1 MKKGFTLAEVLITL
15 GIIGVV
21 AAMTMPTLI
30 NNHREKETVVKL
42 KKLNSTLQNA
52 YNIMRQEEYGSS
64 INSIPDYGT
73 NDEFI
78 DNFTK
83 YLKVQNVCHE
93 GEIDDC
99 FIEKSSYKTIGNG
112 VGTTM
117 CGSDSTAFVLADGT
131 VVIVSH
137 HGTATTYKQLFV
149 DLNGKNPP
157 NTFGKDAFSFIMN
170 TQKIVPRGSVALRRN
185 DTFRYDASGYCDR
198 NRTFMSQNGLGCT
211 AWVINMG
218 NMDYLR
224 K

>member
-64 INSIPDYGT
+64 INSILDYGT

-93 GEIDDC
+93 GELDDC
-99 FIEKSSYKTIGNG
+99 FIVKSSYKTIGNG
-112 VGTTM
+112 VGTSM
-117 CGSDSTAFVLADGT
+117 YASDSTAFVLADGT
-131 VVIVSH
+131 VVIVAGRDS
-137 HGTATTYKQLFV
+137 TPTYKQLFV

-157 NTFGKDAFSFIMN
+157 NTFGKDAFSFIMY
-170 TQKIVPRGSVALRRN
+170 TQKIVPRGIVALRIN
-185 DTFRYDASGYCDR
+185 NTFRYDAGGYCKRDD
-198 NRTFMSQNGLGCT
+198 TFMSHNGLGCT

>member
-64 INSIPDYGT
+64 INSILDYGT

-78 DNFTK
+78 NNFTK

-99 FIEKSSYKTIGNG
+99 FIVKSSYKTIGNG

-117 CGSDSTAFVLADGT
+117 YGSDSTAFVLADGT
-131 VVIVSH
+131 VVIVSP

-157 NTFGKDAFSFIMN
+157 NTFGKDTFSFLMN
-170 TQKIVPRGSVALRRN
+170 TQKIVPRGIVALRRN
-185 DTFRYDASGYCDR
+185 DTFRYDADGYCKRDD
-198 NRTFMSQNGLGCT
+198 TFMSHNGLGCT

>member
-93 GEIDDC
+93 GELDDC
-99 FIEKSSYKTIGNG
+99 FIVKSSYKTIGNG
-112 VGTTM
+112 VGDPM
-117 CGSDSTAFVLADGT
+117 YGSDSTAFVLADGT
-131 VVIVSH
+131 VVIVS
-137 HGTATTYKQLFV
+137 GPIYTFKQLFV

-157 NTFGKDAFSFIMN
+157 NTFGKDAFSFMMY
-170 TQKIVPRGSVALRRN
+170 TQKIVPRGIVALRRN
-185 DTFRYDASGYCDR
+185 DTFRYDENGYCDR
-198 NRTFMSQNGLGCT
+198 NRTFRSHNGLGCT

>member
-64 INSIPDYGT
+64 INSILDYGT

-93 GEIDDC
+93 CELDDC
-99 FIEKSSYKTIGNG
+99 FIAKSSYKTIGNG
-112 VGTTM
+112 VGGRM
-117 CGSDSTAFVLADGT
+117 YASASTAFVLADGT
-131 VVIVSH
+131 VVMVS
-137 HGTATTYKQLFV
+137 GSNVTYKQLFV

-157 NTFGKDAFSFIMN
+157 NTYGKDAFSFIMN
-170 TQKIVPRGSVALRRN
+170 TQKIVPRGIVALRRN
-185 DTFRYDASGYCDR
+185 DTFRYDADGYCKRDD
-198 NRTFMSQNGLGCT
+198 TFMSHNGLGCT

>member
-64 INSIPDYGT
+64 INSILDYGT

-93 GEIDDC
+93 GELDDC
-99 FIEKSSYKTIGNG
+99 FIAKSSYKTIGNG
-112 VGTTM
+112 VGGRM
-117 CGSDSTAFVLADGT
+117 YASASTAFVLADGT
-131 VVIVSH
+131 VVMVS
-137 HGTATTYKQLFV
+137 GSNVTYKQLFV

-157 NTFGKDAFSFIMN
+157 NTYGKDAFSFIMN
-170 TQKIVPRGSVALRRN
+170 TQKIVPRGIVALRRN
-185 DTFRYDASGYCDR
+185 DTFRYDADGYCKRDD
-198 NRTFMSQNGLGCT
+198 TFMSHNGLGCT

>member
-64 INSIPDYGT
+64 INSILDYGT

-93 GEIDDC
+93 GELDDC
-99 FIEKSSYKTIGNG
+99 FIVKSSYKTIGNG
-112 VGTTM
+112 VGTPM
-117 CGSDSTAFVLADGT
+117 YSPNSTAFVLADGT
-131 VVIVSH
+131 VVIVSTR
-137 HGTATTYKQLFV
+137 GTAITYKQLFV

-157 NTFGKDAFSFIMN
+157 NTLGKDAFSFMMY
-170 TQKIVPRGSVALRRN
+170 TQKIVPRGIVALRRN
-185 DTFRYDASGYCDR
+185 DTFRYDADGYCKRDD
-198 NRTFMSQNGLGCT
+198 TFMSHNGLGCT